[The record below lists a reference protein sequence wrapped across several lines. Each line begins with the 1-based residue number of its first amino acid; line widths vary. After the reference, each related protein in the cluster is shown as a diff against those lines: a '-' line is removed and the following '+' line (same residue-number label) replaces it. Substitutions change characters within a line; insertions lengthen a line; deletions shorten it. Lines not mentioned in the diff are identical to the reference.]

1 MKHVAPTRT
10 EPRPSE
16 PRPSGSERLIGRVMP
31 TGRSLTV
38 AAPKRQRST
47 GSQVLPSALAAVSLV
62 CAAIGAEPRIQITPD
77 QQAALASISTTSLKS
92 NLSFL
97 ASDEL
102 KGRYTPSPELDI
114 AARFIASQFLRA
126 GLEPAG
132 NDGYFQVVDM
142 IRRTNGAAGALTAR
156 NGDHEFTIPA
166 TSVSVQRSVA
176 VVHLVNAPVV
186 FVPAQNPEALKTLNV
201 AGKVVISPRPD
212 FASVKDADRASLF
225 LQSQAFSTA
234 LDAQKPAA
242 IIVVGR
248 APRRRVLLFA
258 DEATEMAKSG
268 AASSVWIAGDETQQ
282 WLKALK
288 ESPAAFT
295 VSLDISAPQ
304 DEKLQLR
311 NVVGILRGSDPKLKE
326 TAVMVSAHYDHIG
339 TVETAAGSGSPKG
352 TDKDK
357 IYNGAND
364 DGSGTVSVIEIGAA
378 LARLKMRPKRSILF
392 VTFFGEEVGGYGSR
406 YFGEHPPIPV
416 SNIVGDV
423 NLEQVGRTDS
433 SKGPEIANASLTG
446 YDYSDL
452 TKYMERA
459 GAATGVKVYLDPE
472 ASDPFFMRS
481 DNATLAGRGVPAH
494 SLTTAFVYPDYHGV
508 GDEWQKIDYD
518 NMAKIDRMVALGLIA
533 MANSAKPPQ
542 WDANN
547 PKAKVYLEAQ
557 KAEAAKAQK

>member
-1 MKHVAPTRT
+1 MRHRLGHHKRLPAIFISVALLAISG
-10 EPRPSE
+10 EPK
-16 PRPSGSERLIGRVMP
+16 IRV
-31 TGRSLTV
+31 T
-38 AAPKRQRST
+38 AD
-47 GSQVLPSALAAVSLV
+47 
-62 CAAIGAEPRIQITPD
+62 E
-77 QQAALASISTTSLKS
+77 QAALTSISPTSLKA

-126 GLEPAG
+126 GIEPAG
-132 NDGYFQVVDM
+132 NNGYFQVVDM
-142 IRRTNGAAGALTAR
+142 VRRTNGTPGALTAR
-156 NGDHEFTIPA
+156 KGNQEIVIPA
-166 TSVSVQRSVA
+166 ASVSVQRSVNA
-176 VVHLVNAPVV
+176 VHLVNAPVV
-186 FVPAQNPEALKTLNV
+186 YIPTQDADALKNLNL
-201 AGKVVISPRPD
+201 AGKVVISSRPD
-212 FASVKDADRASLF
+212 FGSVKDSERMKLV
-225 LQSQAFSTA
+225 QKTTEFSAA

-242 IIVVGR
+242 IIVAGR
-248 APRRRVLLFA
+248 TPRRRTLLFA
-258 DEATEMAKSG
+258 DEAESLAKSG
-268 AASSVWIAGDETQQ
+268 AASSVWISGDETQQ

-288 ESPAAFT
+288 ESPQAFT
-295 VSLDISAPQ
+295 VSLDISAPK
-304 DEKLQLR
+304 DEKIQLR
-311 NVVGILRGSDPKLKE
+311 NVVGILRGSDPKLKA

-339 TVETAAGSGSPKG
+339 TVDTAGGSGSPKG
-352 TDKDK
+352 TEKDK

-364 DGSGTVSVIEIGAA
+364 DGSGTVSVIEIATA
-378 LARLKMRPKRSILF
+378 LAKLKVRPKRSILF

-433 SKGPEIANASLTG
+433 SKGPEISNASLTG

-452 TKYMERA
+452 TRYMERA
-459 GAATGVKVYLDPE
+459 GAATGVKVYLDKE

-518 NMAKIDRMVALGLIA
+518 NMAKIDRMVALGLVT

-542 WDANN
+542 WDEKN
-547 PKAKVYLEAQ
+547 PKVKQYVEAQ
-557 KAEAAKAQK
+557 KAEAAKAGQ

>member
-1 MKHVAPTRT
+1 MRT
-10 EPRPSE
+10 
-16 PRPSGSERLIGRVMP
+16 LLMLAA
-31 TGRSLTV
+31 SLV
-38 AAPKRQRST
+38 AA
-47 GSQVLPSALAAVSLV
+47 A
-62 CAAIGAEPRIQITPD
+62 AEPRIQITPD
-77 QQAALASISTTSLKS
+77 QQSALASISTVELKS

-114 AARFIASQFLRA
+114 AARFIASQFMRA

-142 IRRTNGAAGALTAR
+142 IRRTNGNAGALTAR
-156 NGDHEFTIPA
+156 NGDHEFVIPA
-166 TSVSVQRSVA
+166 ASVSVQRSVGA
-176 VVHLVNAPVV
+176 VHLANASAV
-186 FVPAQNPEALKTLNV
+186 FVPTQDPDALKNLNV
-201 AGKVVISPRPD
+201 SGKVVISVRPD
-212 FASVKDADRASLF
+212 FASIKDSDRMKVF
-225 LQSQAFSTA
+225 QQTQAFSTA

-242 IIVVGR
+242 IIVIGR

-258 DEATEMAKSG
+258 DEAADLTKSN
-268 AASSVWIAGDETQQ
+268 AASSVWISGDETQQ

-288 ESPAAFT
+288 ESPRAFT
-295 VSLDISAPQ
+295 VSLDISAPS
-304 DEKLQLR
+304 DETLQLR
-311 NVVGILRGSDPKLKE
+311 NVVGILRGSDPKLKD

-339 TVETAAGSGSPKG
+339 TVDTAGGSGSPKG

-364 DGSGTVSVIEIGAA
+364 DGSGTVSVIEIATA
-378 LARLKMRPKRSILF
+378 LVKLKTRPKRSILF
-392 VTFFGEEVGGYGSR
+392 ITFFGEEVGGYGSR

-459 GAATGVKVYLDPE
+459 GVATGVKVYLDAE
-472 ASDPFFMRS
+472 ASDSFFMRS

-518 NMAKIDRMVALGLIA
+518 NMAKIDRMVALGLIT

-542 WDANN
+542 WDAKN
-547 PKAKVYLEAQ
+547 PKAKAYLDAQ
-557 KAEAAKAQK
+557 KAEAAKAGK

>member
-1 MKHVAPTRT
+1 MDYSSNRRNVIT
-10 EPRPSE
+10 
-16 PRPSGSERLIGRVMP
+16 
-31 TGRSLTV
+31 
-38 AAPKRQRST
+38 RQRAWR
-47 GSQVLPSALAAVSLV
+47 L
-62 CAAIGAEPRIQITPD
+62 CAAIIATLTLTAFSVISAGPKILITAD
-77 QQAALASISTTSLKS
+77 QQQALASISTASLKS

-142 IRRTNGAAGALTAR
+142 VRRTNGTPSALTAR
-156 NGDHEFTIPA
+156 ADSQSFVIPA
-166 TSVSVQRSVA
+166 TNVSVQRSVTA
-176 VVHLVNAPVV
+176 VHFENAPAV
-186 FVPAQNPEALKTLNV
+186 FIPAQDPDALKNFDV
-201 AGKVVISPRPD
+201 SGKVVVSVRPD
-212 FASVKDADRASLF
+212 FMSVKEDERMKLF
-225 LQSQAFSTA
+225 QKSTEYSA
-234 LDAQKPAA
+234 MLDAQKPAA
-242 IIVVGR
+242 VIVVGR

-258 DEATEMAKSG
+258 EEAADMAKNNTP
-268 AASSVWIAGDETQQ
+268 ASIWISGDETQS
-282 WLKALK
+282 WLKSLK
-288 ESPAAFT
+288 ASPQSFT
-295 VSLDISAPQ
+295 VSFDLSAPS

-311 NVVGILRGSDPKLKE
+311 NVVGILRGSDPKLKD

-339 TVETAAGSGSPKG
+339 TVDTAGGSGSPKG

-364 DGSGTVSVIEIGAA
+364 DGSGTVSVIEIGSA
-378 LARLKMRPKRSILF
+378 LAKLKTRPKRSILF
-392 VTFFGEEVGGYGSR
+392 VTFFGEEIGGYGSR
-406 YFGEHPPIPV
+406 YFGLHPPLPV

-433 SKGPEIANASLTG
+433 SKGPEISNASLTG

-459 GAATGVKVYLDPE
+459 GAATGVKVYLDKE

-481 DNATLAGRGVPAH
+481 DNATLASRGVPAH

-518 NMAKIDRMVALGLIA
+518 NMAKIDRMVALGLVT
-533 MANSAKPPQ
+533 MANSLKPPQ
-542 WDANN
+542 WDAKN
-547 PKAKVYLEAQ
+547 PKVKQYIEAQ
-557 KAEAAKAQK
+557 KAEAAKAQHP